1 MRVALPV
8 ASSVIVLSVVYIAG
22 VASPLGALL
31 AGALAT
37 GGLLTVAIEQ
47 VSPGSTDAQLA
58 VNGILLVIVA
68 IRFPSGILG
77 TRRTRP

>member
-1 MRVALPV
+1 VGSRTGNRAGRIACLALEDEPTAATDPPGTRLVTPGSSAPSVAL
-8 ASSVIVLSVVYIAG
+8 
-22 VASPLGALL
+22 
-31 AGALAT
+31 
-37 GGLLTVAIEQ
+37 EQ